1 MAILSKLLTMIG
13 ARNLYAP
20 QRNTNTPDTTR
31 AAAMPS
37 RTVTSWIPLRLFLP
51 EKTWRSVV
59 GSKPAQ
65 PLTSLKASCAC
76 GESKSEQRLGLTE
89 DAMKHR
95 LRQLT
100 GKGILLARVIG
111 TDQSKFIRQ
120 NARDPVSEL
129 RPRPWNCLTGFF
141 KGL

>member
-1 MAILSKLLTMIG
+1 MTMENYWTRTAQRQNRRGFLKGG
-13 ARNLYAP
+13 AAG
-20 QRNTNTPDTTR
+20 
-31 AAAMPS
+31 AAGLGA
-37 RTVTSWIPLRLFLP
+37 LAL
-51 EKTWRSVV
+51 V
-59 GSKPAQ
+59 G
-65 PLTSLKASCAC
+65 C

-100 GKGILLARVIG
+100 GKGILLAGVIG

-120 NARDPVSEL
+120 NARDPMSEL